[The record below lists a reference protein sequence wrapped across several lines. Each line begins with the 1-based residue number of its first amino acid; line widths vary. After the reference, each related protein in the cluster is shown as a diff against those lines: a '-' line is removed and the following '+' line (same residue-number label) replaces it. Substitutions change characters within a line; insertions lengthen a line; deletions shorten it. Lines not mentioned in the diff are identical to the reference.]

1 MSEEPDNL
9 VLQLLRGLRGDVKEA
24 RTEIARVDEVL
35 HEVRRVVASHDFR
48 FDALDERVEMLRE
61 GTLTA
66 IGFAANAAQSQ
77 KKLQEQIADLT
88 RRVEKLEKAQ

>member
-9 VLQLLRGLRGDVKEA
+9 VLKLLREMRSEQSEMRAD
-24 RTEIARVDEVL
+24 IARIDELL
-35 HEVRRVVASHDFR
+35 HEVRRTVTSHNFR

-77 KKLQEQIADLT
+77 KKVQDQIADLT
-88 RRVEKLEKAQ
+88 RRVEHLEKTQ

>member
-9 VLQLLRGLRGDVKEA
+9 VLPLLRNLRSDIKDV
-24 RTEIARVDEVL
+24 RTAMSRSDEVL
-35 HEVRRVVASHDFR
+35 HEVHRTVTSHNLR

-66 IGFAANAAQSQ
+66 IGFAANASQSQ
-77 KKLQEQIADLT
+77 KKLQEQIAELT
-88 RRVEKLEKAQ
+88 RRVEKLEKAL